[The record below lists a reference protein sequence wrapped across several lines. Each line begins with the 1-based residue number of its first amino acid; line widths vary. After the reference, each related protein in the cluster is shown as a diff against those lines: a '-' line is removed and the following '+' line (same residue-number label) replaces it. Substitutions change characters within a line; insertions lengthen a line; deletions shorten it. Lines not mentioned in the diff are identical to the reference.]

1 MLSFSHIDPGLDI
14 LFEKLTAQIGGCI
27 WKTLSANYASGFEDF
42 MQSVSLFLIS
52 LVVTFTLIPCL

>member
-52 LVVTFTLIPCL
+52 